1 MVVFQRNIIT
11 QLYCNVQ
18 RMILLSNK
26 VHGIGAT
33 KIFTNDN
40 TDAPLL
46 HAATPFIPSR
56 LSRVSCCFVII
67 FCGPLYLK
75 RKACLLYGAEK
86 KVVDWHRSQ
95 GSPCERRQGV
105 GKVGGLRR

>member
-1 MVVFQRNIIT
+1 MVLFQRNIIT

-33 KIFTNDN
+33 KIFTNANDN

-46 HAATPFIPSR
+46 HAATPFIPSC
-56 LSRVSCCFVII
+56 LSHVSWCSVII
-67 FCGPLYLK
+67 FCGPLHLQ
-75 RKACLLYGAEK
+75 RKVCLLYGA
-86 KVVDWHRSQ
+86 
-95 GSPCERRQGV
+95 
-105 GKVGGLRR
+105 